1 MRRVSL
7 TTLAISSIGLALSA
21 CSEPQPQPTAQS
33 SMPAQPVAQT
43 PANQTS
49 VPNQVQAGFGNTPVN
64 AGFGNQPVT
73 SGFHDTQGS
82 PSYKP

>member
-1 MRRVSL
+1 MRRISL
-7 TTLAISSIGLALSA
+7 ITLAISSMGVALSG
-21 CSEPQPQPTAQS
+21 CSEPPQQPTAQS
-33 SMPAQPVAQT
+33 STPVQPAT
-43 PANQTS
+43 QTS

-73 SGFHDTQGS
+73 SGFHDTPGA